1 MSLKNNTDDNG
12 IDLHITLTPK
22 ASSNRIVITKTGQI
36 KAYVTVVPEDG
47 KANAALISL
56 LSKHFKVPKSAF
68 TLVQGHTNR
77 HKVIH
82 VDRQLKNYHNPASPA

>member
-1 MSLKNNTDDNG
+1 MSLKKNIDDNG
-12 IDLHITLTPK
+12 IDLQITLTPK
-22 ASSNRIVITKTGQI
+22 AAANRIVITEEGHI

-47 KANAALISL
+47 KANAALINL

-77 HKVIH
+77 HKIVH
-82 VDRQLKNYHNPASPA
+82 VDRKLKDYPNQL